1 MADTSESRSA
11 PTHVHGLP
19 NPDRVG
25 FVPGHLLEHG
35 RYDFEA
41 SAAAVA
47 GRLGRPVTFV
57 DAHGFH
63 DEIVAGAVD
72 ADRDRVAWLQCR
84 SKDVGGGTVD
94 VSFVL
99 HATAGGKPLVE
110 WTPKTYN
117 PYFGINP
124 LAFDWFGDDLVFIYS
139 EKHYVYRA
147 EFDAGGRLTLGRW
160 CDGRFRPPEEAERRW
175 SERAKARR
183 DLRTHETGG
192 WPFDIPYERLIVAI
206 LGVLFIAAIFV
217 VFFVLP

>member
-99 HATAGGKPLVE
+99 HATAGGKHGVGGIDDGIDVE
-110 WTPKTYN
+110 P
-117 PYFGINP
+117 GDV
-124 LAFDWFGDDLVFIYS
+124 AFDDLDAVGHGPIGD
-139 EKHYVYRA
+139 A
-147 EFDAGGRLTLGRW
+147 EWGR
-160 CDGRFRPPEEAERRW
+160 DQ
-175 SERAKARR
+175 ARR
-183 DLRTHETGG
+183 LKRC
-192 WPFDIPYERLIVAI
+192 
-206 LGVLFIAAIFV
+206 
-217 VFFVLP
+217 